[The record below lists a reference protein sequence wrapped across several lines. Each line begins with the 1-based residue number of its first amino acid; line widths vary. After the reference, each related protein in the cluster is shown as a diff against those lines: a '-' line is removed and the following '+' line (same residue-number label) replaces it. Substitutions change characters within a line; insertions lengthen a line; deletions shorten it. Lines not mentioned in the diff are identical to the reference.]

1 MYLTHWSMMLFVF
14 LAILG
19 LGKCHSYNDTCDYP
33 KEQWRCG
40 DICLEWFDS
49 CACGDVV
56 ILYNG
61 NNINEAVDI
70 PALYCCTL
78 SGYKC
83 SKTEYGAEA
92 ECPRGELL
100 KLNGTKPCHGHCYN
114 DYLSSKYLSY
124 NTAHYTC
131 PDKCIPWSDM
141 CQGVSF
147 CDGDEE
153 VCGEELR
160 CPQTTHDGT
169 EVEKHTISTV
179 PARSFCTD
187 PFLENCKEKSYD
199 LIDRHYID
207 SRFC

>member
-1 MYLTHWSMMLFVF
+1 MPHIVNMLVT
-14 LAILG
+14 LMLILP
-19 LGKCHSYNDTCDYP
+19 LGVITCSDAKIIPYDLEHSSHLYNDTCNYP
-33 KEQWRCG
+33 KKQWRCG
-40 DICLEWFDS
+40 DICLKMIDS
-49 CACGDVV
+49 CACGNVV
-56 ILYNG
+56 ILNG
-61 NNINEAVDI
+61 NVLNVNEATDI
-70 PALYCCTL
+70 PALYCCTP

-83 SKTEYGAEA
+83 SKTEYGA

-124 NTAHYTC
+124 STAHYTC

-160 CPQTTHDGT
+160 CPQTTRDGI
-169 EVEKHTISTV
+169 EV
-179 PARSFCTD
+179 
-187 PFLENCKEKSYD
+187 
-199 LIDRHYID
+199 
-207 SRFC
+207 